1 MDDYRAASLQSWT
14 TVAPDWAMLTERVDR
29 QLKAGADWIIDAL
42 ALSEGE
48 RVLELACGPGTL
60 SMRAASAVG
69 PSGQV
74 ICSDFS
80 EAMVTVA
87 RERLRNEG
95 VSGVEFRVMD
105 AEAMD
110 LPDASVDAVACRMGY
125 MLMAEPETALRET
138 ARVLAAGGRLALAV
152 WATPDANPWAALS
165 FQAIASEIDLP
176 APAPDAPGLWSLADE
191 ERLRSALEGAG
202 LSSIRMQTLQDTVE
216 FDSAEGWI
224 ETTRR
229 LAGPLRALFANLD
242 DEARSRIEDRMREAA
257 KPYEQPD
264 GRVQMPERMLGAYAQ
279 R

>member
-14 TVAPDWAMLTERVDR
+14 AVAPDWAQLTERVDR

-42 ALSEGE
+42 ALTQGE

-69 PSGQV
+69 SSGEV

-80 EAMVTVA
+80 EAMVAVA

-95 VSGVEFRVMD
+95 IDGVEFRVMD

-125 MLMAEPETALRET
+125 MLMAEPERALRET
-138 ARVLAAGGRLALAV
+138 ARVLASGGRVALAV
-152 WATPDANPWAALS
+152 WAAPDANPWASLS
-165 FQAIASEIDLP
+165 LQAIANEIDMP
-176 APAPDAPGLWSLADE
+176 APAPNAPGLWSLADE
-191 ERLRSALEGAG
+191 GRLRAALEGAG
-202 LSSIRMQTLQDTVE
+202 LSSIRIETIEDTVE

-229 LAGPLRALFANLD
+229 LAGPLRALFSNLD
-242 DEARSRIEDRMREAA
+242 DGTRSRIEDRMREAA
-257 KPYEQPD
+257 KRYELPD
-264 GRVQMPERMLGAYAQ
+264 GRVSMPERMLGAYA
-279 R
+279 RR